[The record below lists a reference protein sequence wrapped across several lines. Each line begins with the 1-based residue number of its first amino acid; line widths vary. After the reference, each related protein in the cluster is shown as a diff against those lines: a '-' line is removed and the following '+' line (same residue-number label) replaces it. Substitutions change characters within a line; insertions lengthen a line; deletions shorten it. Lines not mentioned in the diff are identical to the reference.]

1 MLDFSRLRNRE
12 ATLGELVDGLTVDDL
27 RDLTNEMIDRQL
39 ALIADC
45 DDSDVT
51 FVPDD
56 PTADDRYAASEAE
69 TRIAWTL
76 GHVIVHVT
84 ASSEEKAFLAAELA
98 RGIDREGRT
107 RYETPW
113 QTVTTIAQVRER
125 LEESRRMRLAT
136 LDVWPDNP
144 DLSMTVNYRWLRG
157 PMNAIARFSM
167 GLLHDA
173 DHLDQIADIVRQAQ
187 AARQPVR

>member
-1 MLDFSRLRNRE
+1 MLDFSRLRRRE

-27 RDLTNEMIDRQL
+27 RDLTNEMIDYQL
-39 ALIADC
+39 ALIAGC

-56 PTADDRYAASEAE
+56 PAADDRYAANEAD
-69 TRIAWTL
+69 TNLAWTL

-113 QTVTTIAQVRER
+113 ETVTTMAQVRER

-136 LDVWPDNP
+136 LDVWPDEP
-144 DLSMTVNYRWLRG
+144 DLSLTVNYRWLRG
-157 PMNAIARFSM
+157 PMNAVARFCM
-167 GLLHDA
+167 GLLHDD
-173 DHLDQIADIVRQAQ
+173 DHLEQIAEIVRQAQ
-187 AARQPVR
+187 AARQLVR

>member
-12 ATLGELVDGLTVDDL
+12 ATLGELVEGFTADDL
-27 RDLTNEMIDRQL
+27 RDLTNEMIDHQL

-51 FVPDD
+51 FVPND
-56 PTADDRYAASEAE
+56 PAADDKYAADEAE
-69 TRIAWTL
+69 ANIPWTL

-107 RYETPW
+107 RYETLW
-113 QTVTTIAQVRER
+113 QTVTTMAQVRER

-157 PMNAIARFSM
+157 PMNAIARYCM
-167 GLLHDA
+167 GLLHDD
-173 DHLDQIADIVRQAQ
+173 DHLAQIAEIVRQAH
-187 AARQPVR
+187 AARQPVI